1 MGSHALRFAAVA
13 VAWLGC
19 APMASP
25 TRPPGDQPLSSGAS
39 SPDPN
44 AVLFPDA
51 SASEEASEGQGA
63 EALDD
68 ARNST
73 EAFWST
79 PAGYTSWGSSGFN
92 HAIDPWRHVQPPE
105 TPKDA
110 ERRRLRGSPADV
122 HTPEGIARGYRVNR
136 HYPDAPDAVAVI
148 GTGTKD
154 IPQMGWAS
162 YSLVRRPLEESEK
175 AEKVFWAFLHA
186 AQRVAAVSS
195 IHGATVGRRCVDSG
209 EDAVVFYLHDWRQ
222 VDLAIHNIGSWLA
235 AHDWKGDVI
244 LSMQPIPGRV
254 YPK

>member
-1 MGSHALRFAAVA
+1 MARHARRFAAFA

-25 TRPPGDQPLSSGAS
+25 TRPPGNQPSSSGAS

-51 SASEEASEGQGA
+51 SVSEDTSEEQGA
-63 EALDD
+63 DALVEAG
-68 ARNST
+68 ST

-79 PAGYTSWGSSGFN
+79 PAGYTSWTSSGFN
-92 HAIDPWRHVQPPE
+92 RANDPWRNVQPPE
-105 TPKDA
+105 TARDA
-110 ERRRLRGSPADV
+110 ERRRLRGSAADM
-122 HTPEGIARGYRVNR
+122 HTPEGAARGYLVNR
-136 HYPDAPDAVAVI
+136 HCPDAPGAVAVI
-148 GTGTKD
+148 GTGRKD
-154 IPQMGWAS
+154 IPQTGWAS

-175 AEKVFWAFLHA
+175 AEKAFWAFCHA
-186 AQRVAAVSS
+186 AQRAAAVSS
-195 IHGATVGRRCVDSG
+195 IHGFTAGRRCFDSG

-244 LSMQPIPGRV
+244 LLMQPIPGPA
-254 YPK
+254 YSK